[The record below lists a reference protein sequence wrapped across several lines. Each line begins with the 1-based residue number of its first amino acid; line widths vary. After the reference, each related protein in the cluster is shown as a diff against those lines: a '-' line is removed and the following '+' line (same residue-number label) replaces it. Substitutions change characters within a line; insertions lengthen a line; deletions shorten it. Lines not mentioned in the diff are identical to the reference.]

1 MRYLDEFRD
10 PARAKG
16 LLAALE
22 LEAAKTGATAARPL
36 HIMEICGGHTH
47 AIFRYG
53 LDKLTP
59 PAIEFIHG
67 PGCPV
72 CVLPM
77 SRVDDSLEIAERPGV
92 IFTTF
97 GDAMRVPGTRG
108 SLLQAKARGAD
119 IRMVYSPLDAL
130 ELARRHPDREVVFFA
145 LGFET
150 TMPATAL
157 TVQQAAREGIGNFL
171 LFCNHILVPPP
182 IKALLDDPDM
192 RLDGFVGPGHVSMVI
207 GTHAYDFVARDYGK
221 PIVVAGFEPLDLLQA
236 VLMVVRQIAHG
247 RAEVENQYARVV
259 PEHGNPAALA
269 AIAEVYEPRDAFDW
283 RGLGE
288 IDRSGVRLRDHYAA
302 HDAEL
307 RFAVGYGAGKR
318 SGREAELAQGCRCGE
333 VVKGMIK
340 PWACPKFALDC
351 TPETPLGPLM
361 VSSEG
366 ACAAYHLYAGV
377 RSGAPTALPERA
389 AP

>member
-1 MRYLDEFRD
+1 
-10 PARAKG
+10 
-16 LLAALE
+16 
-22 LEAAKTGATAARPL
+22 
-36 HIMEICGGHTH
+36 
-47 AIFRYG
+47 
-53 LDKLTP
+53 
-59 PAIEFIHG
+59 
-67 PGCPV
+67 
-72 CVLPM
+72 
-77 SRVDDSLEIAERPGV
+77 
-92 IFTTF
+92 
-97 GDAMRVPGTRG
+97 
-108 SLLQAKARGAD
+108 
-119 IRMVYSPLDAL
+119 
-130 ELARRHPDREVVFFA
+130 
-145 LGFET
+145 
-150 TMPATAL
+150 
-157 TVQQAAREGIGNFL
+157 
-171 LFCNHILVPPP
+171 
-182 IKALLDDPDM
+182 
-192 RLDGFVGPGHVSMVI
+192 
-207 GTHAYDFVARDYGK
+207 
-221 PIVVAGFEPLDLLQA
+221 
-236 VLMVVRQIAHG
+236 
-247 RAEVENQYARVV
+247 VV

-288 IDRSGVRLRDHYAA
+288 IDRSGVRLRDRYAA